1 MTFQRVGHDSVTGQQ
16 QRFLKTFG
24 MLGKA
29 TTTLMSYTSTCVFNL
44 HLPRDSEL
52 MGAEAHSSGSPLSPQ
67 SEEWCPVTRKQSIL
81 EHDKHGE
88 IKTLSKGHTKGY
100 TQASCPAVQRV
111 FSLTT
116 LPSLA

>member
-1 MTFQRVGHDSVTGQQ
+1 
-16 QRFLKTFG
+16 
-24 MLGKA
+24 
-29 TTTLMSYTSTCVFNL
+29 MSCTSTCLFNL

-52 MGAEAHSSGSPLSPQ
+52 KGAEAYSSGSLLSPQ
-67 SEEWCPVTRKQSIL
+67 SEECCPVARKQSIL

-100 TQASCPAVQRV
+100 TPASCPAVQRV
-111 FSLTT
+111 FSLAT